1 VKDDSDKTKGGV
13 LLPRCGLFFLE
24 FRLVG
29 SVFKRK
35 TGDCMNRFATLFTGA
50 ALLAAQPLF
59 AQMGAPDAKL
69 EPGMPGVAGPL
80 AAKYKADADRIL
92 QAAETDEDGYAALTY
107 LCDHVGKRLSGT
119 PQLNAAIAWGAD
131 LMRKA
136 GLQNVKVQPVMVPQW
151 VRGSESGAMLYKG
164 EAGSITR
171 PLHMLGLGM
180 SVATPKEGITA
191 PVVFVPSFA
200 ALDAMTPEQVK
211 GKIVVYNPG
220 WHGYGVNTQYRTF
233 GASRAAAKG
242 AVAMLVR
249 SATGLA
255 MQTPHTGTLVYDA
268 KQPKIPAAAVSVED
282 ALMIERLCKEGPVT
296 VHLQMD
302 AHMEGDVEAGNV
314 MGEIVGSEHPE
325 QVVSIGGHIDSWDVG
340 QGAQDDGSGIMAAY
354 QAVALIH
361 KLGLKPKRTI
371 RLVFWVNEENGG
383 AGGRAYRAMIGEKI
397 GDQVAAIEMDEGAE
411 KPLGMGYGSMGG
423 PRRPRTPAGASGAAV
438 APAAPVDV
446 NAMPGD
452 VKESVVTL
460 QDIVSL
466 LGPIGTDTV
475 SAGGGGSDI
484 GPLMADGVPGLS
496 PRTTA
501 AHYFDW
507 HHTEADTLDKVDPVE
522 FRKNAAMLSVV
533 AYVLA
538 DMDGRLAG
546 RKSAAA
552 E

>member
-1 VKDDSDKTKGGV
+1 MRGFAAV
-13 LLPRCGLFFLE
+13 LI
-24 FRLVG
+24 
-29 SVFKRK
+29 S
-35 TGDCMNRFATLFTGA
+35 A
-50 ALLAAQPLF
+50 ALCVAQPSF
-59 AQMGAPDAKL
+59 AQMGAPDAKP
-69 EPGMPGVAGPL
+69 EPGMPGAAGPL
-80 AAKYKADADRIL
+80 AAKYKADADKIL
-92 QAAETDEDGYAALTY
+92 QSAETDEDGYAALTY

-119 PQLNAAIAWGAD
+119 PQLNTAIAWGAE

-136 GLQNVKVQPVMVPQW
+136 GLQNVKVQPVMVPRW
-151 VRGSESGAMLYKG
+151 VRGSESGTMMTPGPGAVN
-164 EAGSITR
+164 R

-255 MQTPHTGTLVYDA
+255 MQVPHTGTLVYDA

-302 AHMEGDVEAGNV
+302 AHMEADVEAGNV

-325 QVVSIGGHIDSWDVG
+325 QVVSIGGHVDSWDVG

-354 QAVALIH
+354 EAVALIR

-383 AGGRAYRAMIGEKI
+383 AGGRAYRKMIGEKI

-411 KPLGMGYGSMGG
+411 KPLGMGYGSIGG
-423 PRRPRTPAGASGAAV
+423 PRRPRTAAGASGVAA
-438 APAAPVDV
+438 APATPLDV

-475 SAGGGGSDI
+475 SGGGGGSDI
-484 GPLMADGVPGLS
+484 EALVADGVPALS
-496 PRTTA
+496 PRTTV

>member
-1 VKDDSDKTKGGV
+1 
-13 LLPRCGLFFLE
+13 
-24 FRLVG
+24 
-29 SVFKRK
+29 
-35 TGDCMNRFATLFTGA
+35 MNRFATLLSGA
-50 ALLAAQPLF
+50 ALLVAQAVF
-59 AQMGAPDAKL
+59 AQIGSPDAPPVSGL
-69 EPGMPGVAGPL
+69 PGVAGPL
-80 AAKYKADADRIL
+80 AAKYKTDADRIL
-92 QAAETDEDGYAALTY
+92 QAATNDNDGYDALTY

-119 PQLNAAIAWGAD
+119 PQLNTAVEWGAE

-136 GLQNVKVQPVMVPQW
+136 GLQNVQVQPVMVPRW
-151 VRGSESGAMLYKG
+151 VRGSESAAMMYPGA
-164 EAGSITR
+164 AGPITR

-180 SVATPKEGITA
+180 SVGTPAGGITA
-191 PVVFVPSFA
+191 PVVFLSSFT
-200 ALDAMTPEQVK
+200 ALDAMTPEQLK
-211 GKIVVYNPG
+211 GKIVVFNPG

-255 MQTPHTGTLVYDA
+255 MQIPHTGTLVYDP
-268 KQPKIPAAAVSVED
+268 KQPKIPAAAISVED

-302 AHMEGDVEAGNV
+302 AHMEADVQAGNV
-314 MGEIVGSEHPE
+314 IGEIVGSEHPE
-325 QVVSIGGHIDSWDVG
+325 QVVVMGGHIDSWDVG

-354 QAVALIH
+354 EAVSLIH

-383 AGGRAYRAMIGEKI
+383 AGGRAYRKLIGEKI
-397 GDQVAAIEMDEGAE
+397 GDQVAAIEMDGGAE
-411 KPLGMGYGSMGG
+411 KPLGMGYGGFGG
-423 PRRPRTPAGASGAAV
+423 PRRGASSAAGVAAIAV
-438 APAAPVDV
+438 ARGSVDMSALSAEEKQSFV
-446 NAMPGD
+446 Y
-452 VKESVVTL
+452 L

-466 LGPIGTDTV
+466 LGSIGADTV
-475 SAGGGGSDI
+475 SSGGGGSDI
-484 GPLMADGVPGLS
+484 EPLVADGVPSLS
-496 PRTTA
+496 PRTTE

-522 FRKNAAMLSVV
+522 FKKNTAMLSVV

-546 RKSAAA
+546 RKSAAS

>member
-1 VKDDSDKTKGGV
+1 MRGFAVV
-13 LLPRCGLFFLE
+13 L
-24 FRLVG
+24 
-29 SVFKRK
+29 
-35 TGDCMNRFATLFTGA
+35 MGA
-50 ALLAAQPLF
+50 ALCLAQPVF
-59 AQMGAPDAKL
+59 AQMGAPDAK
-69 EPGMPGVAGPL
+69 PDGGMPGVAGPL
-80 AAKYKADADRIL
+80 AAKYKADADKIL

-107 LCDHVGKRLSGT
+107 LCDHVGKRLSGSS
-119 PQLNAAIAWGAD
+119 QLNDAIAWGAD

-136 GLQNVKVQPVMVPQW
+136 GLQNVKVQPVLVPQW
-151 VRGSESGAMLYKG
+151 VRGRESGTMLYKG
-164 EAGSITR
+164 EAGPITR

-180 SVATPKEGITA
+180 SVGTPKEGITA

-200 ALDAMTPEQVK
+200 ALDEMTAEQVR
-211 GKIVVYNPG
+211 GKIVVFNPG

-268 KQPKIPAAAVSVED
+268 SQPKIPAAAISVED

-302 AHMEGDVEAGNV
+302 AHMEADVEAGNV

-325 QVVSIGGHIDSWDVG
+325 QVVVIGGHIDSWDVG

-354 QAVALIH
+354 EAVSLIH

-383 AGGRAYRAMIGEKI
+383 AGGRAYRKMIGEKI

-411 KPLGMGYGSMGG
+411 KPLGMGYGSMGA
-423 PRRPRTPAGASGAAV
+423 PRRPRTAAV
-438 APAAPVDV
+438 ASGGLGAAASSDG
-446 NAMPGD
+446 NGMAGD
-452 VKESVVTL
+452 VKASVVTL

-475 SAGGGGSDI
+475 AAGGGGSDI

-533 AYVLA
+533 TYVLA

-546 RKSAAA
+546 RRSAAA

>member
-1 VKDDSDKTKGGV
+1 M
-13 LLPRCGLFFLE
+13 LQ
-24 FRLVG
+24 
-29 SVFKRK
+29 RK
-35 TGDCMNRFATLFTGA
+35 TGDCMNRFATLLTSA
-50 ALLAAQPLF
+50 ALLAAQAVF
-59 AQMGAPDAKL
+59 AQMGAPDAKPV
-69 EPGMPGVAGPL
+69 PGMPGVAGPL

-92 QAAETDEDGYAALTY
+92 KAAEGDEDGYAALTY

-119 PQLNAAIAWGAD
+119 PQLNTAIEWGAE

-136 GLQNVKVQPVMVPQW
+136 GLQNVTVQPVVVPRW
-151 VRGSESGAMLYKG
+151 VRGNESGAMMTSG
-164 EAGSITR
+164 PGAVNR

-180 SVATPKEGITA
+180 SVGTPPDGITA
-191 PVVFVPSFA
+191 PVVFVPSFD

-255 MQTPHTGTLVYDA
+255 MQIPHTGTLVYDA
-268 KQPKIPAAAVSVED
+268 KQPKIPAAAITVED

-296 VHLQMD
+296 VHLEME
-302 AHMEGDVEAGNV
+302 AHMEADVQAGNV

-354 QAVALIH
+354 EAVSLIH

-383 AGGRAYRAMIGEKI
+383 AGGRAYRKMIGDKI
-397 GDQVAAIEMDEGAE
+397 RNQVAAIEMDEGAE
-411 KPLGMGYGSMGG
+411 KPLGMGYGSFGG
-423 PRRPRTPAGASGAAV
+423 PRR
-438 APAAPVDV
+438 AAPGTGVAAARGTLDV
-446 NAMPGD
+446 NTLPAE
-452 VKESVVTL
+452 VKQSFVNM

-466 LGPIGTDTV
+466 LGSIGADTV
-475 SAGGGGSDI
+475 SSGGGGSDVEA
-484 GPLMADGVPGLS
+484 LVADGVPALS
-496 PRTTA
+496 PRTTG

-522 FRKNAAMLSVV
+522 FGKNAAMLSVV
-533 AYVLA
+533 TYVLA

-546 RKSAAA
+546 RKSAAT

>member
-1 VKDDSDKTKGGV
+1 
-13 LLPRCGLFFLE
+13 
-24 FRLVG
+24 
-29 SVFKRK
+29 
-35 TGDCMNRFATLFTGA
+35 MNRLAILLTGA
-50 ALLAAQPLF
+50 ALLAAQSAF
-59 AQMGAPDAKL
+59 AQMGAPDARPV
-69 EPGMPGVAGPL
+69 PGMPGVAGPL
-80 AAKYKADADRIL
+80 AAKYGADAARIL
-92 QAAETDEDGYAALTY
+92 KAGESDEDGYEALTY
-107 LCDHVGKRLSGT
+107 LCYHVGKRLSGT
-119 PQLNAAIAWGAD
+119 PQLNAAIEWGAD

-136 GLQNVKVQPVMVPQW
+136 GLQNVTVQPVMVPRW
-151 VRGSESGAMLYKG
+151 VRGSESGTMMTSGPGAVD
-164 EAGSITR
+164 R

-180 SVATPKEGITA
+180 SVGTPAAGITA
-191 PVVFVPSFA
+191 PIVFVPSFE

-220 WHGYGVNTQYRTF
+220 WHGYGVNTQYRTY

-255 MQTPHTGTLVYDA
+255 MQIPHTGTLVYDE
-268 KQPKIPAAAVSVED
+268 KQPKIPAAAITVED

-302 AHMEGDVEAGNV
+302 AHMEAEVQAGNV

-325 QVVSIGGHIDSWDVG
+325 QVVAIGGHIDSWDVG

-354 QAVALIH
+354 QAVTLIH

-371 RLVFWVNEENGG
+371 RLVFWVNEENGD
-383 AGGRAYRAMIGEKI
+383 AGGRAYRKMIGEKI
-397 GDQVAAIEMDEGAE
+397 GDQVAAIEMDGGAE
-411 KPLGMGYGSMGG
+411 KPLGIGYGAMGG
-423 PRRPRTPAGASGAAV
+423 PRGPRTAAGAASARTTDA
-438 APAAPVDV
+438 
-446 NAMPGD
+446 NAMTPE
-452 VKESVVTL
+452 VKQSVTEL
-460 QDIVSL
+460 QDIVST
-466 LGPIGTDTV
+466 LGQIGAGTV
-475 SAGGGGSDI
+475 SAGGGGTDI
-484 GPLMADGVPGLS
+484 EPLTADGVPGLS
-496 PRTTA
+496 PRTTGE
-501 AHYFDW
+501 HYFDW